1 MSLPR
6 RSFNRIALH
15 HPQLPSA
22 LYVVCRFICLYL
34 SIPLLIPGFYILSKL
49 LWSVFA
55 CVGVFADSCL
65 PFICSWV
72 SWELWPSSLSPI
84 FLSTPLL
91 IAFFRFSFFWIFLHS
106 PLPLSASYS
115 SILFCVYLVLPL
127 SLPYHAPILLSPTPP
142 FCLSFF
148 TFLFDL
154 LLLRLWPHVFF
165 LFVNFLHFLVH
176 ACFFSFPFPLFS
188 CPALSH
194 SFLPFILWQGA
205 AWDSVKPMR
214 LFNAYSIRRRG

>member
-115 SILFCVYLVLPL
+115 SILFLRIPCTSPFSSFPCSDFAFSNSSLLSFFLHSFSTSYYSVCSRMSSFSSSTSYISWYMPVSSPFHSLFFLVLP
-127 SLPYHAPILLSPTPP
+127 YPILFFPSSYDRVRLGTPLNQ
-142 FCLSFF
+142 C
-148 TFLFDL
+148 D
-154 LLLRLWPHVFF
+154 
-165 LFVNFLHFLVH
+165 
-176 ACFFSFPFPLFS
+176 FSM
-188 CPALSH
+188 H
-194 SFLPFILWQGA
+194 IQ
-205 AWDSVKPMR
+205 
-214 LFNAYSIRRRG
+214 

>member
-127 SLPYHAPILLSPTPP
+127 SLPYHAPILFSPTPP
-142 FCLSFF
+142 FCLSFYIPF
-148 TFLFDL
+148 RPLTTPSVAACLLSLRQLPTFPGTCLFL
-154 LLLRLWPHVFF
+154 LLSIPSFF
-165 LFVNFLHFLVH
+165 LS
-176 ACFFSFPFPLFS
+176 CPIPFFSSL
-188 CPALSH
+188 H
-194 SFLPFILWQGA
+194 
-205 AWDSVKPMR
+205 PMTGCGLGLR
-214 LFNAYSIRRRG
+214 

>member
-115 SILFCVYLVLPL
+115 SILFLRIPCTSPFS
-127 SLPYHAPILLSPTPP
+127 SLPCSDFAFSYSSL
-142 FCLSFF
+142 LSFF
-148 TFLFDL
+148 FYIPFRPLTTPSVAACLLSLRQLPTFPGTCLFL
-154 LLLRLWPHVFF
+154 LLSIPSFF
-165 LFVNFLHFLVH
+165 LS
-176 ACFFSFPFPLFS
+176 CPIPFFSSLY
-188 CPALSH
+188 
-194 SFLPFILWQGA
+194 
-205 AWDSVKPMR
+205 PMTGCGLGLR
-214 LFNAYSIRRRG
+214 